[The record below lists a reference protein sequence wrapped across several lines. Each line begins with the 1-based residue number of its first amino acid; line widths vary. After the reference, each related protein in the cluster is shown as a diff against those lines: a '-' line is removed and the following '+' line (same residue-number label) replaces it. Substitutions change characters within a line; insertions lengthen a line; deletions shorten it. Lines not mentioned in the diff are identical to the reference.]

1 MNSKDLMKLVA
12 AGFTKEE
19 ILQIASASVYAPASE
34 PEAPAPEPE
43 APAPEPAAP
52 APEPEAPAPE
62 PVDNST
68 ELLNVMQG
76 LTSQMN
82 TLTRALQASNIL
94 RAEQAGTGKPDKV
107 DDILATIINPIK
119 AK

>member
-1 MNSKDLMKLVA
+1 MNSKDLMKLVD

-19 ILQIASASVYAPASE
+19 ILQIASASVYAPT
-34 PEAPAPEPE
+34 PEPE

-52 APEPEAPAPE
+52 APEP
-62 PVDNST
+62 VDNNT

-94 RAEQAGTGKPDKV
+94 RAEQAGTGKPDTV

>member
-1 MNSKDLMKLVA
+1 MNSKDLMKLVD

-19 ILQIASASVYAPASE
+19 ILQIASASVYAPA
-34 PEAPAPEPE
+34 PEPE
-43 APAPEPAAP
+43 APAPEPA
-52 APEPEAPAPE
+52 APAPE

-94 RAEQAGTGKPDKV
+94 RAEQAGTGKPDTV

>member
-1 MNSKDLMKLVA
+1 MNSKDLMKLVD

-19 ILQIASASVYAPASE
+19 ILQIASASVYAPA
-34 PEAPAPEPE
+34 PEPE

-52 APEPEAPAPE
+52 APEPA
-62 PVDNST
+62 DNST

-94 RAEQAGTGKPDKV
+94 RAEQAGTGKTDTV

>member
-1 MNSKDLMKLVA
+1 MNSKDLMKLVD

-19 ILQIASASVYAPASE
+19 ILQIASASVYAPT
-34 PEAPAPEPE
+34 PEPE
-43 APAPEPAAP
+43 APAPEPA
-52 APEPEAPAPE
+52 APAPE

-94 RAEQAGTGKPDKV
+94 RAEQAGTGKPDTV

>member
-1 MNSKDLMKLVA
+1 MNSKDLMKLVN

-19 ILQIASASVYAPASE
+19 ILQIASASVYAPT
-34 PEAPAPEPE
+34 PEPE
-43 APAPEPAAP
+43 APAPEPA
-52 APEPEAPAPE
+52 
-62 PVDNST
+62 DNNT

-94 RAEQAGTGKPDKV
+94 RAEQAGTGKPDTV

>member
-1 MNSKDLMKLVA
+1 MNSKDLMKLVD

-19 ILQIASASVYAPASE
+19 ILQIASASVYTPT
-34 PEAPAPEPE
+34 PEPE
-43 APAPEPAAP
+43 APAPEPA
-52 APEPEAPAPE
+52 APAPE

-94 RAEQAGTGKPDKV
+94 RAEQAGTGKPDTV

>member
-1 MNSKDLMKLVA
+1 MNSKDLMKLVD

-19 ILQIASASVYAPASE
+19 ILQIASASVYAPA
-34 PEAPAPEPE
+34 PEPE

-52 APEPEAPAPE
+52 APEP
-62 PVDNST
+62 VDNNT

-94 RAEQAGTGKPDKV
+94 RAEQAGTGKPDTV

>member
-1 MNSKDLMKLVA
+1 MNSKDLMKLVD

-19 ILQIASASVYAPASE
+19 ILQIASASVYTPT
-34 PEAPAPEPE
+34 PEQE
-43 APAPEPAAP
+43 APAPEPA
-52 APEPEAPAPE
+52 APAPE

-94 RAEQAGTGKPDKV
+94 RAEQAGTGKPDTV

>member
-1 MNSKDLMKLVA
+1 MNSKDLMKLVD

-19 ILQIASASVYAPASE
+19 ILQIASASVYNPTPE

-43 APAPEPAAP
+43 AHAPEPA
-52 APEPEAPAPE
+52 
-62 PVDNST
+62 DNST

-94 RAEQAGTGKPDKV
+94 RAEQAGTGKPDTV

>member
-1 MNSKDLMKLVA
+1 MNSKDLMKLVD

-19 ILQIASASVYAPASE
+19 ILQIASASVYAPAPE

-43 APAPEPAAP
+43 APAPEPA
-52 APEPEAPAPE
+52 APAPE

-94 RAEQAGTGKPDKV
+94 RAEQAGTGGKPDTV

>member
-1 MNSKDLMKLVA
+1 
-12 AGFTKEE
+12 
-19 ILQIASASVYAPASE
+19 
-34 PEAPAPEPE
+34 
-43 APAPEPAAP
+43 
-52 APEPEAPAPE
+52 
-62 PVDNST
+62 
-68 ELLNVMQG
+68 MQG

-94 RAEQAGTGKPDKV
+94 RAEQAGTGKPDTV

>member
-1 MNSKDLMKLVA
+1 MNSKDLMKLVD

-19 ILQIASASVYAPASE
+19 ILQIASASVYAPTPE

-43 APAPEPAAP
+43 APAPESAAP
-52 APEPEAPAPE
+52 APEQ
-62 PVDNST
+62 VDNST

-94 RAEQAGTGKPDKV
+94 RAEQAGTGKPDTV

>member
-1 MNSKDLMKLVA
+1 MNSKDLMKLVD

-19 ILQIASASVYAPASE
+19 ILQIASASVYNPT
-34 PEAPAPEPE
+34 PEPE
-43 APAPEPAAP
+43 APAPEPA
-52 APEPEAPAPE
+52 
-62 PVDNST
+62 DNST

-94 RAEQAGTGKPDKV
+94 RAEQAGTGKPDTV